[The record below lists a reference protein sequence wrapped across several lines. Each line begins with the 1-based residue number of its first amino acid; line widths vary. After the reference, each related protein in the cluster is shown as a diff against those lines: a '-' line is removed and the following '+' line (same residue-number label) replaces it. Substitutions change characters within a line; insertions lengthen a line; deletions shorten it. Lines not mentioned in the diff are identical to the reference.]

1 MGARSTPDLPV
12 EELSYQKKRLRNQ
25 KKRGRKNLQV
35 GGISTRNSFAALG
48 EEGGEDD
55 DESESGEDDAD
66 VVEKNAVPGLLAV
79 ARGSAALVAYGVRRT
94 VSLVAQFKANCQG
107 EEQDLRRAKEASKKG
122 RKEAHSIANK
132 LRGSV
137 HDKEIKK
144 PKSSPEV
151 DPDRE
156 QALEEFLDEKVTD
169 LELEETRRDG
179 ADKPFDEEVEKLQNN
194 SCLLYTS
201 PSPRDR
207 TRSRMP
213 SSA

>member
-1 MGARSTPDLPV
+1 MGTFSVGARSIPDLPV

-35 GGISTRNSFAALG
+35 GGISTQNSFAALG

-94 VSLVAQFKANCQG
+94 VSLVAQFKQTAKEKNRILG
-107 EEQDLRRAKEASKKG
+107 AKEASKKG

-156 QALEEFLDEKVTD
+156 QQQ
-169 LELEETRRDG
+169 EL
-179 ADKPFDEEVEKLQNN
+179 
-194 SCLLYTS
+194 
-201 PSPRDR
+201 
-207 TRSRMP
+207 
-213 SSA
+213 

>member
-1 MGARSTPDLPV
+1 M
-12 EELSYQKKRLRNQ
+12 
-25 KKRGRKNLQV
+25 QV
-35 GGISTRNSFAALG
+35 GGISTQNSFAALG

-79 ARGSAALVAYGVRRT
+79 ARGSAALVAYGVRRI

-156 QALEEFLDEKVTD
+156 QHTVRKNSNLSHNRLCFDRNLNIEPVFNHSDFC
-169 LELEETRRDG
+169 ETWLCC
-179 ADKPFDEEVEKLQNN
+179 ASQI
-194 SCLLYTS
+194 
-201 PSPRDR
+201 
-207 TRSRMP
+207 
-213 SSA
+213 